1 MRYSG
6 IDLRDATQRSLRERI
21 VVVPQEGFLFN
32 GTILENIR
40 LAREGATDDDVVRAM
55 EAIGV
60 AERFAALPE
69 GLHTEVRERG
79 SRLSAG
85 EKQLVSLARAAL
97 ADPAVLVL
105 DEATSSLDPGT
116 EVVVE
121 RAMVTLMEGRTV
133 IVIAHRLSTA
143 ERCDL
148 VGVVAEGQLLE
159 LGSHDALVAHGGRY
173 AELFANWSGGISGP
187 ELLPSP

>member
-1 MRYSG
+1 M
-6 IDLRDATQRSLRERI
+6 
-21 VVVPQEGFLFN
+21 
-32 GTILENIR
+32 
-40 LAREGATDDDVVRAM
+40 
-55 EAIGV
+55 
-60 AERFAALPE
+60 
-69 GLHTEVRERG
+69 
-79 SRLSAG
+79 
-85 EKQLVSLARAAL
+85 SLARAAL

-121 RAMVTLMEGRTV
+121 HAMVELMEGRTV

-148 VGVVAEGQLLE
+148 VGVVAEGRCSSWAPTTTSSPRASATPRCSPPGQV
-159 LGSHDALVAHGGRY
+159 GS
-173 AELFANWSGGISGP
+173 SGP